1 MGSLELELELGPG
14 EARGG
19 SSSSLM
25 ERGEAKGSSGGGG
38 RDARETSLLAAE
50 NIRPVDQ
57 WTFPFCS
64 YSPPITHYS
73 ALYERLLFI
82 FNWQLA
88 IYNFKKN

>member
-25 ERGEAKGSSGGGG
+25 ETGEAKGSSGGGG

-64 YSPPITHYS
+64 YSPPITPPFMSVYFV
-73 ALYERLLFI
+73 YF
-82 FNWQLA
+82 FNWQFTIL
-88 IYNFKKN
+88 NF

>member
-50 NIRPVDQ
+50 NIRPVDL
-57 WTFPFCS
+57 PFLFLLPS
-64 YSPPITHYS
+64 YYS
-73 ALYERLLFI
+73 LLRPCYERLLFI